1 LIHEF
6 CPKIVF
12 NSETRQQ
19 RDRQQRDRVNN
30 LMFRLCFSNC
40 FVVDGVGK
48 GGGLAL
54 YWDESIKLDIVSYGL
69 HHIDTAVWSMEMNME
84 WRASFVNGEPR
95 VQDRHLMWNLLKR
108 IKPMQ
113 SAPWVMIGDFN
124 EALWGFEH
132 FSLHK
137 RAEHQM
143 EDFQDVLSQCN
154 LHDIGF
160 QGCLGLMI
168 TSNVV
173 TGM

>member
-1 LIHEF
+1 MGTLSWNYQGLGQPRIVQELTRLIHEF

-12 NSETRQQ
+12 NSET
-19 RDRQQRDRVNN
+19 RQQRDRVNN

-84 WRASFVNGEPR
+84 WRASFVYGEPR

-124 EALWGFEH
+124 EAL
-132 FSLHK
+132 
-137 RAEHQM
+137 
-143 EDFQDVLSQCN
+143 
-154 LHDIGF
+154 
-160 QGCLGLMI
+160 
-168 TSNVV
+168 
-173 TGM
+173 